1 MCKPNEQSLELQKTR
16 EAPLQ
21 VREEETIRQHLSTLQ
36 TWEGTEG
43 ATLEEQ
49 RKIFSDQMIQRQQE
63 RASRVLQQQAQQ
75 NLNHLEPR
83 EAAPGE
89 PVQIQPP
96 ESDKEKR
103 ERLRR
108 ERKAKKKN
116 PAADHLS
123 YGMVESLQS
132 YQEYHANSFPK
143 KLLHQAVEE
152 RVDTRVLRAYVHGHR
167 KNRLGRP
174 LTPQDRN
181 YRDMDQRFLDD
192 YISKDLTRRQ
202 PHLDRMKEEV
212 LAMNF
217 SMDMFTP
224 EYMSRRAGR
233 LHEMVTKLIYF
244 QNVMNDPI
252 NKPYFENLPQ
262 YEKDLLNSQVL
273 ERYAQLGTLLV
284 TQGNAK
290 GVDVDGAQYAKFK
303 SAADADIY
311 GGTLPVYSDA
321 AAQALETSKQLA
333 DTAAREEME
342 RRREREAAIMQQ
354 DAEKMK
360 VQAETLKG
368 QDIGGL
374 NLTSF
379 VTGYSFDNMRD
390 ARRLI
395 ESNPEEYA
403 RNREL
408 VDKLYQRYYR
418 GIDSLGDYN
427 LKLMSAQG
435 VVDGIPLRCSAR
447 EQQVKRAAS
456 VYLESLNRSAAKLQ
470 DEASSCLEALKHIL
484 KHKDISDATAELL
497 RELRGEANDANEA
510 GE

>member
-16 EAPLQ
+16 EAPLE

-36 TWEGTEG
+36 TWEGAQG

-49 RKIFSDQMIQRQQE
+49 RKNFSDQMIQRQQE
-63 RASRVLQQQAQQ
+63 YASRALQQRAQQ
-75 NLNHLEPR
+75 NLNELRPR
-83 EAAPGE
+83 EAAPGQ
-89 PVQIQPP
+89 PVQVQPP

-123 YGMVESLQS
+123 YGMVESLQF
-132 YQEYHANSFPK
+132 YEKYHDNSFPK
-143 KLLHQAVEE
+143 KTVHRAFKEN
-152 RVDTRVLRAYVHGHR
+152 VDTRVLRNFVHGHR

-174 LTPQDRN
+174 LTPQDQ
-181 YRDMDQRFLDD
+181 DFKDKDQKFLDD
-192 YISKDLTRRQ
+192 YISKDLTRRK
-202 PHLDRMKEEV
+202 PHLERMKEEV
-212 LAMNF
+212 LGMNF

-224 EYMSRRAGR
+224 EYMSRHAGR
-233 LHEMVTKLIYF
+233 LHEMVSKLVYF
-244 QNVMNDPI
+244 QNIMDDPI
-252 NKPYFENLPQ
+252 NKPYFDGLPQ
-262 YEKDLLNSQVL
+262 YDKDLLRAQVS
-273 ERYAQLGTLLV
+273 ERYAILGSMLV
-284 TQGNAK
+284 TQANAK
-290 GVDVDGAQYAKFK
+290 GVNFDAANYAVFK
-303 SAADADIY
+303 SESDAK
-311 GGTLPVYSDA
+311 TYSDMLPTYSDVT
-321 AAQALETSKQLA
+321 AQTLESSKQLA
-333 DTAAREEME
+333 IDAARQEME
-342 RRREREAAIMQQ
+342 RRMNDEAAILQK

-360 VQAETLKG
+360 VEAETLKE

-374 NLTSF
+374 NLTAY

-395 ESNPEEYA
+395 ENNPEEYA
-403 RNREL
+403 QNREL

-427 LKLMSAQG
+427 LKLQSAQG
-435 VVDGIPLRCSAR
+435 VIDGIPLRCSAR
-447 EQQVKRAAS
+447 EAQVKRAAVAYQEALS
-456 VYLESLNRSAAKLQ
+456 RSAAKLQ

-484 KHKDISDATAELL
+484 KHKEISGATVELL
-497 RELRGEANDANEA
+497 RELRGEANEA